1 MLSTGAMFA
10 LVLGFLVFAPEADI
24 FMIALS
30 VISTVT
36 ITSILGEIFIAKSH
50 KAERVLAKKREDNYE
65 RLKSKT
71 HLTML
76 GICGY
81 LLLMM
86 IGYLIIPEYQKP
98 EYNYFHLSFLL
109 GVPVFLLIIGF
120 MYLPYVMKWL
130 NTEKN
135 IYENFGLLIT
145 GKFKKVDKQLL
156 SLLSQSFL
164 LRGFFIPFMVMV
176 LVIAVE
182 AIFKDNSIAQ
192 QLFHED
198 FEWSLAKASQIVLT
212 AYYFL
217 ILLDVAI
224 GTLGYICVTK
234 SLNADIRSFDPKFIG
249 WFSCFVCYPPFWNI
263 VNKTL
268 LLVLL
273 TSLQWETVFEGQ
285 ELVLFFWS
293 LLIITSGGL
302 EAVSGATFGI
312 RFSNIAYRGLN
323 TTGPYKFSK
332 HPQYIAKMF
341 HRFFVIMPFIGYI
354 SWLDWVSGM
363 FGFAI
368 ICLLY
373 FLRARTE
380 ENHLTVFPEYVAY
393 ANAMNDR
400 GILRWFGK
408 TFPTFAYDEERSK
421 KYHIFMR

>member
-1 MLSTGAMFA
+1 MFA
-10 LVLGFLVFAPEADI
+10 LVLGFLIIAPEADVFI
-24 FMIALS
+24 IGLS
-30 VISTVT
+30 AISVAT

-86 IGYLIIPEYQKP
+86 ITYLIIPEYKNEQ
-98 EYNYFHLSFLL
+98 YDYFHLTFIL
-109 GVPVFLLIIGF
+109 GAPVFILTIGF
-120 MYLPYVMKWL
+120 FYLPYVMKWL
-130 NTEKN
+130 NTEQN
-135 IYENFGLLIT
+135 AYENFGQLLV
-145 GKFKKVDKQLL
+145 GKFNKVDKPLL
-156 SLLSQSFL
+156 SILSQSLL

-176 LVIAVE
+176 LFLAIE
-182 AIFKDNSIAQ
+182 AIFKDDSIAQ

-198 FEWSLAKASQIVLT
+198 FEWSLAKASQIILT
-212 AYYFL
+212 IYYFL
-217 ILLDVAI
+217 ILLDVSM

-249 WFSCFVCYPPFWNI
+249 WFSCLVCYPPFWDI
-263 VNKTL
+263 VNKTF
-268 LLVLL
+268 LL
-273 TSLQWETVFEGQ
+273 TLLASLQWEAIFEGQ
-285 ELVLFFWS
+285 EIVLFVWS
-293 LLIITSGGL
+293 LLIVLSGGL
-302 EAVSGATFGI
+302 EAISGATFGI

-332 HPQYIAKMF
+332 HPQYIAKIF
-341 HRFFVIMPFIGYI
+341 HRIFVIIPFIGYI
-354 SWLDWVSGM
+354 SWLNWFAGM
-363 FGFAI
+363 VGFAVL
-368 ICLLY
+368 CLLY

-393 ANAMNDR
+393 ANAMNEK
-400 GILRWFGK
+400 GIFRWFGK
-408 TFPTFAYDEERSK
+408 TFPVFAYDEERSK